1 LVQTRNGKTQHLLI
15 TGERGIGKTSL
26 AIYTRHI
33 AREPVDVLK
42 TDFRFATAYYTVE
55 RGQTLADVCEG
66 LTSKLLEN
74 LDRNVAQKC
83 FEKLK
88 TLKLHFGVHV
98 PGLGQIG
105 IDPEQEK
112 HVKTRLYGDFE
123 KAVRESWSAIKETH
137 NGILLIIDEIHNL
150 DSFEGVGSF
159 FKVVSEAWAV
169 DGYRN
174 AMFVVVGLPHIS
186 VDISHDDPSAP
197 RIFTYVE
204 LTRMTQ
210 AESLAVI
217 HRCLSE
223 TAKTIDD
230 DAARWLVKTS
240 GGYPFFLHQV
250 AYDAFDKDQ
259 DDKISM
265 EDAVAGV
272 LQSLIQFERMFF
284 GKLYKSVEGK
294 QKQKIVDALAE
305 HSSIPQ
311 TAKSLGKEL
320 KIKNIHQYLKPLEKE
335 GIVEKTSEG
344 YRLSTELLSI
354 YVQIFKTIPRTV
366 QQKVENAKQ

>member
-1 LVQTRNGKTQHLLI
+1 
-15 TGERGIGKTSL
+15 
-26 AIYTRHI
+26 
-33 AREPVDVLK
+33 
-42 TDFRFATAYYTVE
+42 
-55 RGQTLADVCEG
+55 
-66 LTSKLLEN
+66 
-74 LDRNVAQKC
+74 
-83 FEKLK
+83 
-88 TLKLHFGVHV
+88 
-98 PGLGQIG
+98 
-105 IDPEQEK
+105 
-112 HVKTRLYGDFE
+112 
-123 KAVRESWSAIKETH
+123 
-137 NGILLIIDEIHNL
+137 
-150 DSFEGVGSF
+150 
-159 FKVVSEAWAV
+159 
-169 DGYRN
+169 
-174 AMFVVVGLPHIS
+174 
-186 VDISHDDPSAP
+186 
-197 RIFTYVE
+197 
-204 LTRMTQ
+204 
-210 AESLAVI
+210 VI